1 MEKGEPR
8 GYQEI
13 RRHFPSRW
21 LRGMP
26 EHDNATLE
34 YHHRTP
40 VTHAGEGVW
49 IGRESKTLY
58 YMYLD

>member
-1 MEKGEPR
+1 
-8 GYQEI
+8 
-13 RRHFPSRW
+13 
-21 LRGMP
+21 MP